1 MKCLYYLAPTLDSTQ
16 QISDDLHEVGV
27 KEWLLHVITKDEAGL
42 KREHIHSSNYFET
55 LDLVRGGL
63 IGANIGFF
71 VGVIGAALLM
81 FFEPFG
87 PDVPTFIYLIVVALA
102 TLFGT
107 WEGGLYGVANENQKL
122 YRFHDDIEAGK
133 YLILIYARK
142 ELEDVIKTMMANK
155 HPEAEHVATDR
166 HFINPLSVV
175 RRRRRRR
182 RERAAASGAGGPASD
197 KVVS

>member
-1 MKCLYYLAPTLDSTQ
+1 MKCFYYLAPTLESTH
-16 QISDDLHEVGV
+16 QISDDLQEVGV
-27 KEWLLHVITKDEAGL
+27 KDWLLHVITKDEAGL

-71 VGVIGAALLM
+71 AGVIGAALLM

-87 PDVPTFIYLIVVALA
+87 PDVPGWVYLIVVAVA

-107 WEGGLYGVANENQKL
+107 WEGGLYGVAKQNQKL
-122 YRFHDDIEAGK
+122 FRFNDDIEAGK

-142 ELEDVIKTMMANK
+142 ELEDVVKTMMGNK

-182 RERAAASGAGGPASD
+182 RASGAAGSGGPARD